1 MGKERPCNEIYT
13 CSSAKPQL
21 GVGYFARIAYGL
33 KSRYC
38 QLMVGKH
45 GNLSTYPSAT
55 NYDDSV
61 TCRRHILYD
70 IASFK
75 DDYLRR
81 DGQAGVSLKIIAHI
95 KIYVYLA
102 GLQLVRILD

>member
-1 MGKERPCNEIYT
+1 MMI
-13 CSSAKPQL
+13 
-21 GVGYFARIAYGL
+21 
-33 KSRYC
+33 
-38 QLMVGKH
+38 
-45 GNLSTYPSAT
+45 
-55 NYDDSV
+55 

-75 DDYLRR
+75 DDYSRR
-81 DGQAGVSLKIIAHI
+81 DGQAGVSLLVIAHI

>member
-1 MGKERPCNEIYT
+1 M
-13 CSSAKPQL
+13 
-21 GVGYFARIAYGL
+21 
-33 KSRYC
+33 
-38 QLMVGKH
+38 
-45 GNLSTYPSAT
+45 
-55 NYDDSV
+55 YDDDGSV

-81 DGQAGVSLKIIAHI
+81 DGQAGVSLKTIAHI

-102 GLQLVRILD
+102 GLQLV